1 MPPPAPPRHRPL
13 GLPDLTPGDGLTA
26 TPAGWHVG
34 APHVRF
40 ATRGV
45 LAAGW
50 YEVRVAAA
58 SHDRFAVRKRLEL
71 TFDAADDSSLPPARE
86 AFAWNQSFAESFVLK
101 LTRPAAGVRLDVR
114 HAEGPFSLREFAVT
128 PLNSR
133 RVVARAVREK
143 VRLTVAYDCL
153 GGALRRAARLL
164 AGGRFREFATKL
176 MRGLTDSRGMQ
187 LGRVAVGEA
196 NGSWRRR
203 HDLPAGRADAVRAA
217 VDAFADPPP
226 LAVLLPVDGVLLD
239 TARLSAHSVRRQLY
253 PHWHL
258 VIAASCGPDLEEHLA
273 RLLPDDP
280 RVTVVR
286 VPRSA
291 GRAGAVAAAVAA
303 CPCARVLVL
312 PPGVELA
319 EDALFRLAEAVAAD
333 PALDTASGAVAVGFV
348 AAGQG
353 GARPR
358 VLLARAA
365 SLLGRTPP
373 DRLTPDALAGWAA
386 GPESGRGVELD
397 AVLAYPAD
405 DRPLL
410 DRARVGVA
418 PAVPGKTLW
427 LAGDVRGVSG
437 YDHVVFALLKGLPS
451 LGADLR
457 LNPISVVRADLVSPS
472 ILPPSAG
479 RPAGHPQLAVG
490 PPFLGGH
497 YVLDRATAV
506 YTMWETD
513 RLDPAWVPQLNAAGL
528 IVVPS
533 AWQRDC
539 FRADGVTPPIE
550 VAPLGFDPL
559 VYHPG
564 GAPPAVVTFGT
575 AGALGSGG
583 LRKNAQWVIDLFRR
597 AFPTEPG
604 VRLRVKI
611 TPGSPGLETYDDP
624 RVDVIRAVLPPAELA
639 EWYRSLT
646 AYVNA
651 SMGEGFGLHLIEAM
665 ACGRPLITANH
676 SGLTAFFEPGLGY
689 AVEYKLVEARNDIY
703 RGHWAQPC
711 ERSLVARLREVHAD
725 PAHAAT
731 LGEAC
736 AVRAKGFTWKEAGR
750 RLAAALR
757 AHGVLGVLGGEP
769 S

>member
-1 MPPPAPPRHRPL
+1 MPDTATAPRPL
-13 GLPDLTPGDGLTA
+13 GLPDLTAGDGLAATA
-26 TPAGWHVG
+26 AGWTVS

-40 ATRGV
+40 ATHAA

-71 TFDAADDSSLPPARE
+71 TFDAAEAGGRPPARE
-86 AFAWNQSFAESFVLK
+86 AFAWNQSFAERFVLR

-128 PLNSR
+128 PLSPR
-133 RVVARAVREK
+133 SVVARAVREK
-143 VRLTVAYDCL
+143 VRLTLAYRCF
-153 GGALRRAARLL
+153 GGALRRGVRML
-164 AGGRFREFATKL
+164 AGGRFREFAAKM

-187 LGRVAVGEA
+187 LGLVAVGEA

-203 HDLPAGRADAVRAA
+203 HALPADRADAVRAA
-217 VDAFADPPP
+217 VDGFRDPPP
-226 LAVLLPVDGVLLD
+226 LAVLLPVDGHGLD
-239 TARLSAHSVRRQLY
+239 PARLAAHSVRRQLY

-258 VIAASCGPDLEEHLA
+258 VVAATGGADLEHHLKN
-273 RLLPDDP
+273 LLPDDP

-286 VPRSA
+286 VPRAA

-303 CPCARVLVL
+303 CPCAWALVL
-312 PPGVELA
+312 PPGVELLD
-319 EDALFRLAEAVAAD
+319 DALFRLAQAVAAD
-333 PALDTASGAVAVGFV
+333 PALGAVAGEIAVGFA
-348 AAGQG
+348 AAGRG
-353 GARPR
+353 GATPA
-358 VLLARAA
+358 VHLARTAR
-365 SLLGRTPP
+365 LTGTPP
-373 DRLTPDALAGWAA
+373 DTFTPEALAAWAA
-386 GPESGRGVELD
+386 PDPAGGAEARLD
-397 AVLAYPAD
+397 GVLAYPAD

-410 DRARVGVA
+410 DRARAGKA
-418 PAVPGKTLW
+418 PAAVRGKTLW
-427 LAGDVRGVSG
+427 LAGDVRGIGG
-437 YDHVVFALLKGLPS
+437 YDHVTYAFLQGLPS

-457 LNPISVVRADLVSPS
+457 LHPVAVVRADLV
-472 ILPPSAG
+472 PPGMTPPTAP
-479 RPAGHPQLAVG
+479 RPAGHPLLAAG
-490 PPFLGGH
+490 PPFLVPRFG
-497 YVLDRATAV
+497 LDRAAAV

-533 AWQRDC
+533 EWQRDC
-539 FRADGVTPPIE
+539 FRADGITTALE

-559 VYHPG
+559 VYHPA
-564 GAPPAVVTFGT
+564 GAPPAVCTFGT

-611 TPGSPGLETYDDP
+611 TPGSPGVETYDDP
-624 RVDVIRAVLPPAELA
+624 RVDVIRAVLPHAELA
-639 EWYRSLT
+639 DWYRSLT
-646 AYVNA
+646 AYVNG
-651 SMGEGFGLHLIEAM
+651 SLGEGFGLHLIEAM
-665 ACGRPLITANH
+665 ACGRPLVTADH

-689 AVEYKLVEARNDIY
+689 AVDYKLVEARNEIY
-703 RGHWAQPC
+703 RGRWAQPC
-711 ERSLVARLREVHAD
+711 EESLIARLREVHAD
-725 PAHAAT
+725 PANAAR

-736 AVRAKGFTWKEAGR
+736 AVRAKQFTWKEAGR

-757 AHGVLGVLGGEP
+757 AHGYLGAT